1 LTLPS
6 GADLL
11 ASLTLAGHVMNF
23 WAPSSPSM
31 KLRAGSGAGIDDLRK
46 HYESMF
52 SRFGAAPA
60 YVPVK
65 DGQLGPIAGEWLGSG
80 DRSRVILYFHGGGYI
95 AGSPQSHRPL
105 IARLVEQSGVAAF
118 SVKYRLAPEFY
129 FPAALRDGI
138 DAYRGLLQK
147 GVPGAA
153 IVLAGDEAGGG
164 LAFAVALQARNGGL
178 AMPGGIAAM
187 SPLADLS
194 LSGQSMLS
202 NRKNDQSLD
211 WEFLFACARHT
222 LRKSNPCD
230 VYASPVFASFKDLP
244 PVMVHAGAS
253 EVLRDDASRLGDR
266 VAEADLNVSVEIYD
280 GMGHLFQADP
290 RQPEARASLGR
301 LAHFIRNRVAAV
313 AA

>member
-1 LTLPS
+1 
-6 GADLL
+6 
-11 ASLTLAGHVMNF
+11 MNF

-31 KLRAGSGAGIDDLRK
+31 KLRAGSGAGIEDLRK

-65 DGQLGPIAGEWLGSG
+65 DGQLGPIGGEWLGSG
-80 DRSRVILYFHGGGYI
+80 DRSRAILYFHGGGYI
-95 AGSPQSHRPL
+95 AGTPQSHRPL
-105 IARLVEQSGVAAF
+105 IARLVEQSGVPAF
-118 SVKYRLAPEFY
+118 NLRYRLAPDFY
-129 FPAALRDGI
+129 FPAALRDGVE
-138 DAYRGLLQK
+138 AYRALLQK
-147 GVPGAA
+147 GMPGSA

-164 LAFAVALQARNGGL
+164 LAFAVALAVRNADL
-178 AMPGGIAAM
+178 PMPGGIAAM

-202 NRKNDQSLD
+202 NRKHDPLLD

-222 LRKSNPCD
+222 LRKSNPCEP
-230 VYASPVFASFKDLP
+230 YASPVFASFKDLP
-244 PVMVHAGAS
+244 PMMVHSGAN

-266 VAEADLNVSVEIYD
+266 AAEAGLNVSVEIYD

-290 RQPEARASLGR
+290 RLPEARASLGR
-301 LAHFIRNRVAAV
+301 LAQFIKSRAA
-313 AA
+313 